1 MLFLKFRGGYI
12 NEVIIIFVLNCNK
25 DVIYC
30 KLFCRSD
37 FFFYFRYFKD
47 MVKGEILLV
56 KERFEMLI
64 VI

>member
-1 MLFLKFRGGYI
+1 MLFIVNYFV
-12 NEVIIIFVLNCNK
+12 EVI
-25 DVIYC
+25 
-30 KLFCRSD
+30 